1 LLERSTHTIVQQ
13 VEAMKQ
19 MVNDFSEY
27 ARAPAMKFDS
37 FDLNQLAGEVVDLY
51 RAEEGHV
58 DIQSRFDPGLELILG
73 DRARI
78 RQVLNNLLT
87 NAIEALEGVANARI
101 ELQTGI
107 GERQGM
113 PVALLTVTDN
123 GPGFQPEIL
132 GRIFD
137 PYVSSKPRGTG
148 LGLAIVR
155 KIVED
160 HGGVIEADNQ
170 AAGGARVRV
179 MLPFGDKSR
188 STAARERRTDIRRER
203 A

>member
-1 LLERSTHTIVQQ
+1 
-13 VEAMKQ
+13 
-19 MVNDFSEY
+19 
-27 ARAPAMKFDS
+27 MKFDL
-37 FDLNQLAGEVVDLY
+37 FDLNQLAGEVLDLY

-58 DIQSRFDPGLELILG
+58 DIQSRFEPGLEPILG
-73 DRARI
+73 DQARI

-87 NAIEALEGVANARI
+87 NAIEALEGVSNARI
-101 ELQTGI
+101 ELQTGL
-107 GERQGM
+107 GERERV

-160 HGGVIEADNQ
+160 HGGVIEADNP